1 MDEFT
6 RTFFTMANAFPIAE
20 VAKLE
25 VFGKAG
31 LNLGN

>member
-1 MDEFT
+1 MDLQELV
-6 RTFFTMANAFPIAE
+6 FTMANAFPVAE
-20 VAKLE
+20 VAQLE